1 MSLSKQAL
9 REKIWRGLKENKVA
23 RFPGARGRIPNFSG
37 AEAASRQLTTL
48 HVWSCAQRIKCNPD
62 SPQRHVRYAAL
73 REGKVVYMAVPRL
86 RDQKPFIE
94 VDPSVLEKT
103 ALWRASSI
111 KGAFAIGKPVALKE
125 MCPIDL
131 IVAGSVAVSPDGA
144 RLGKGGGYSDL
155 EYALC
160 REAGLVKDETPIVT
174 TVHQLQIVPGD
185 QIEMTTHDIPLDW
198 LATPEKIIK
207 TNCPLSRPPGI
218 LWAELGDKLN
228 QIPVLKHLAT
238 RGQ

>member
-1 MSLSKQAL
+1 MPLSKQAL
-9 REKIWRGLKENKVA
+9 RKKIWRGLMENGVA
-23 RFPGARGRIPNFSG
+23 LFPGARGRIPNFLG
-37 AEAASRQLTTL
+37 AEPAASQLATL
-48 HVWSCAQRIKCNPD
+48 HVWSSAEKIKSNPD

-86 RDQKPFIE
+86 RDRKPFIE
-94 VDPSVLEKT
+94 LDPSLLKKA

-111 KGAFAIGKPVALKE
+111 KGAFAMGKPVALEE
-125 MCPIDL
+125 MSSIDL
-131 IVAGSVAVSPDGA
+131 IVAGSVAVSPDGG

-160 REAGLVKDETPIVT
+160 REVGLANDQTPIVT
-174 TVHQLQIVPGD
+174 TVHSLQVVPEDQIV
-185 QIEMTTHDIPLDW
+185 MTPHDISLDW

-207 TNCPLSRPPGI
+207 TNSLHPRPPGI
-218 LWAELGDKLN
+218 LWAELGEKLD

-238 RGQ
+238 GRR